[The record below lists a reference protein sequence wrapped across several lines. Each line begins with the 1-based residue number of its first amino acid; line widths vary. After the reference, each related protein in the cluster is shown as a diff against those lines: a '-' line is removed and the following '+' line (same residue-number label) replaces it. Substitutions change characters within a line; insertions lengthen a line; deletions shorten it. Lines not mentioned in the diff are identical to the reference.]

1 MKVLV
6 LNVYENANLLYIPF
20 TLVETPTTTN
30 LIINEGGYQTFQ
42 QPSGNSQ
49 TPCGASVFNL
59 NAGNYTETSF
69 QHYYAHKL
77 IFYFPENP
85 RAPNLLINECG
96 YQNFQLPGSS
106 QARLTVAHC
115 QPIVHQVKW

>member
-69 QHYYAHKL
+69 QQHYAHKL
-77 IFYFPENP
+77 IYYFPETFF
-85 RAPNLLINECG
+85 RDSR
-96 YQNFQLPGSS
+96 SS
-106 QARLTVAHC
+106 KLAD
-115 QPIVHQVKW
+115 K